1 MKYRDLLHDFLLPK
15 LCCVKC
21 RDGEIEILEKPF
33 SEKFTLFRSADY
45 SLKCK
50 LCGEAYPVTDDDIP
64 IMWTDEIKSYLH
76 NEGQKKSAIHANIT
90 VYDNVTQNYWE
101 HTRTEPVFRNRIR
114 NAVTKLIDKNDGN
127 ETFLTSKKNIVH
139 LDFGCGPGQ
148 VLKWTTEFGFQQVG
162 LDVSINNLRLTKAH
176 TNALVVC
183 GDASCMPF
191 NNKSFDLI
199 TEASVLHHIENWR
212 QTLKE
217 VGRIYNG
224 GLGIVLD
231 SEPSKE
237 QLNHSFLARS
247 LLAARH
253 PVYRGLSSL
262 LKRKVFHTTA
272 ETTELSQIAEYHH
285 QSGKGFDVQEIEM
298 IFSQMGLNTEII
310 LSPTA
315 ELSSRVTIS
324 LKTLILRILS
334 LQNPWNPKYGS
345 FTTICSQKV
354 I

>member
-1 MKYRDLLHDFLLPK
+1 MKSRDLLYDLLLPK

-21 RDGEIEILEKPF
+21 RDGEIEIFEKPV
-33 SEKFTLFRSADY
+33 SENFALFRSADY
-45 SLKCK
+45 SLRCT
-50 LCGEAYPVTDDDIP
+50 LCGEVYPVTDDDIP
-64 IMWTDEIKSYLH
+64 IMWTDEIKSYLN
-76 NEGQKKSAIHANIT
+76 NESRKKSAIHANIT

-101 HTRTEPVFRNRIR
+101 HTRTEPVFRNRIQ
-114 NAVTKLIDKNDGN
+114 NAVAKLVDKNNGN
-127 ETFLTSKKNIVH
+127 DTFLTSKKNVAH

-148 VLKWTTEFGFQQVG
+148 VLKWTTKFGFQQVG

-191 NNKSFDLI
+191 KDNSFDLI

-224 GLGIVLD
+224 GLGVVLD

-237 QLNHSFLARS
+237 QLNHSFFARS

-253 PVYRGLSSL
+253 PVYRGLSAL
-262 LKRKVFHTTA
+262 LKRKVFI
-272 ETTELSQIAEYHH
+272 Q
-285 QSGKGFDVQEIEM
+285 
-298 IFSQMGLNTEII
+298 
-310 LSPTA
+310 
-315 ELSSRVTIS
+315 R
-324 LKTLILRILS
+324 LKTQNLVKLLSIIISPEKASMSRIL
-334 LQNPWNPKYGS
+334 K
-345 FTTICSQKV
+345 
-354 I
+354 